1 MATSG
6 TYTSGR
12 YGDSYG
18 PWLQL
23 YWTRIDVDEANN
35 RSKLRLTLSL
45 HSDRSLY
52 FSSSKTGSLEGSSF
66 THTSGFSGT
75 GSKTLRTRDI
85 WVNHFSDGS
94 GSIVL
99 NGSFDLD
106 INWSGNWIGT
116 MSVSGTAYLDAIPR
130 ASDFTAFTLSNP
142 TLNYNTSTTINYT
155 LGRKSSAFS
164 HQMTLKYGSKTIA
177 SWTDSSTGSRTRT
190 LSAAEVNS
198 ILYSMPSS
206 VSGSLRLYMQTK
218 SGSTNIGDEKYII
231 EGVSVSTSMVPTA
244 TSLTYSIAGT
254 GRDKTINKYVQNFSK
269 VTASFNANNAYGAN
283 IVESRIT
290 VKRNSD
296 GADSQTIADTSGT
309 LGRPIALSGT
319 YKIEAYVKDSRGR
332 SDTTSSTFTVEAYSP
347 PKITSMKASRGSVV
361 TTTVAIPMTFSWSSL
376 GTSNPANIKL
386 IGVDNND
393 VSTTIMTLNAQT
405 SGSINTTQN
414 ATAQA
419 DSKSYRYTLTVTDSF
434 GNVAQSWAF
443 VGTSFMEMTIKRGF
457 GIGVGKIHER
467 GALDVNGDIYAVG
480 RMRIGDY
487 SLVNEDLT
495 NPRGLELNEGLY
507 IRNGYLD
514 INSFDESVYGVG
526 RMQSYYIGGTERR
539 WKIYGRDANYV
550 NHTVDLDLRVGDNFG
565 NIIQGDWNTVG
576 NFLNGWVNYSSGSGG
591 FPRLAYRK
599 TTHGTVQVIGMIRN
613 GTSSIIC
620 LLGTDYRPS
629 STMIFAIPTGTS
641 TVGRLDI
648 TTDGYM
654 RWNGP
659 SSPSWLA
666 INIEFPLGYS

>member
-6 TYTSGR
+6 TYTSSR

-23 YWTRIDVDEANN
+23 YWTRTDIDEANN
-35 RSKLRLTLSL
+35 RSKLRLTLTL
-45 HSDRSLY
+45 YSDRSLY
-52 FSSSKTGSLEGSSF
+52 FSSSKSGNLEGSSF

-75 GSKTLRTRDI
+75 GSKTLRTLDI
-85 WVNHFSDGS
+85 WVNHASDGS
-94 GSIVL
+94 GSVTL
-99 NGSFDLD
+99 NGTFDLD
-106 INWSGNWIGT
+106 VSWSGNWIGT

-164 HQMTLKYGSKTIA
+164 HEMTLKYGSKTIA

-190 LSAAEVNS
+190 LTAAEANS
-198 ILYSMPSS
+198 ILYAMPAH

-231 EGVSVSTSMVPTA
+231 ETVSVNSSMVPTA
-244 TSLTYSIAGT
+244 TGLTYYITGT

-283 IVESRIT
+283 IVETKIT

-332 SDTTSSTFTVEAYSP
+332 SATTSSTFTVEAYSP
-347 PKITSMKASRGSVV
+347 PKITSMKASRGSIV
-361 TTTVAIPMTFSWSSL
+361 TTTVAIPMTFSWSPL
-376 GTSNPANIKL
+376 GTSNPANVTL

-393 VSTTIMTLNAQT
+393 VATTIWTLSAQT
-405 SGSINTTQN
+405 SGAVNTTQN

-434 GNVAQSWAF
+434 GNVAQSWSF
-443 VGTSFMEMTIKRGF
+443 VGTSFMEMTVKRGF

-480 RMRIGDY
+480 RMRIGNY
-487 SLVNEDLT
+487 NLINEDLT

-514 INSFDESVYGVG
+514 IHAFSPSFGDG
-526 RMQSYYIGGTERR
+526 RAQFYYDHDGQRLR
-539 WKIYGRDANYV
+539 LYSRDANYTGGPI
-550 NHTVDLDLRVGDNFG
+550 NLDFQ
-565 NIIQGDWNTVG
+565 QGGGIVQAPWQVVG
-576 NFLNGWVNYSSGSGG
+576 NMINGWTNYSAGSGG
-591 FPRLAYRK
+591 FARLAYRK
-599 TTHGTVQVIGMIRN
+599 TTHNTVQIYGFIRN
-613 GTSSIIC
+613 GTSANIF
-620 LLGTDYRPS
+620 LLGTNYRPS
-629 STMIFAIPTGTS
+629 ATHVFACVTGGNTM
-641 TVGRLDI
+641 GRVDVS
-648 TTDGYM
+648 TDGYVKY
-654 RWNGP
+654 NGSLSTP
-659 SSPSWLA
+659 PAWVG
-666 INIEFPLGYS
+666 INIEFPLDLP